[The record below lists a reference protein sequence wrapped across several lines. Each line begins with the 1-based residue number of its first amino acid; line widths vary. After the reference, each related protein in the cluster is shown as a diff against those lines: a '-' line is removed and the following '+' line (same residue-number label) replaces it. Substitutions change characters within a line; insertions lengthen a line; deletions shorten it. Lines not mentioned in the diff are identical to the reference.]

1 MDQLLIDVSTPA
13 FQTDITALTS
23 ALEASGKEPDFTSLN
38 TQQRQD
44 LTVWWVR
51 QLMCQGHDSEA
62 ATCIDN
68 AVFDDGVDEWPRLY
82 HSWLWLVRMTIFIK
96 SDDYILALGS
106 AENALNVMVEVTN
119 KRHEDFL
126 AILASLLYNLAIVH
140 SQTDDNSR
148 AVKELTKAQKLLE
161 RLVKRNNT
169 RFSAMLLNAVEAS
182 TSIYKNRTNQ
192 MNILA
197 HYQQTTELYTAM
209 LNEGGEDKTKE
220 ALENLIESLK
230 NEGDLLLKMGNARGA
245 VKFYTKC
252 LRYQKKLSNTMGER
266 LGEGAYP
273 PGKPPSSRRATPQLA
288 PPSRSTLASHKRNY
302 RNRTTPQQPQQ
313 KPQHHDH
320 AKRYQLIGSQ
330 RVYKSTGQ
338 RDNRSTSLRGN
349 MSKIRRFENSIFR
362 RRDWRYFTLLSRN
375 FCWILHF

>member
-44 LTVWWVR
+44 MTVWWVR

-126 AILASLLYNLAIVH
+126 AILASLL
-140 SQTDDNSR
+140 
-148 AVKELTKAQKLLE
+148 
-161 RLVKRNNT
+161 NT
-169 RFSAMLLNAVEAS
+169 RFSAMLLHAVEAS

-209 LNEGGEDKTKE
+209 LNEGGEEKTKE

-266 LGEGAYP
+266 ELTLSIALA
-273 PGKPPSSRRATPQLA
+273 KALIRLVNRRAAAEQLLNSLL
-288 PPSRSTLASHKRNY
+288 PLAQRLQATKEITEIEQLLNNRNK
-302 RNRTTPQQPQQ
+302 NHNIMTML
-313 KPQHHDH
+313 KG
-320 AKRYQLIGSQ
+320 IS
-330 RVYKSTGQ
+330 
-338 RDNRSTSLRGN
+338 
-349 MSKIRRFENSIFR
+349 
-362 RRDWRYFTLLSRN
+362 
-375 FCWILHF
+375 

>member
-68 AVFDDGVDEWPRLY
+68 AVFDDDVDEWPRLY

-209 LNEGGEDKTKE
+209 LNELARKKRRKH
-220 ALENLIESLK
+220 LK
-230 NEGDLLLKMGNARGA
+230 
-245 VKFYTKC
+245 
-252 LRYQKKLSNTMGER
+252 
-266 LGEGAYP
+266 
-273 PGKPPSSRRATPQLA
+273 
-288 PPSRSTLASHKRNY
+288 
-302 RNRTTPQQPQQ
+302 
-313 KPQHHDH
+313 
-320 AKRYQLIGSQ
+320 I
-330 RVYKSTGQ
+330 
-338 RDNRSTSLRGN
+338 
-349 MSKIRRFENSIFR
+349 
-362 RRDWRYFTLLSRN
+362 
-375 FCWILHF
+375 

>member
-13 FQTDITALTS
+13 FQTDITALTT
-23 ALEASGKEPDFTSLN
+23 ALEHSGKEPDFTSLN

-169 RFSAMLLNAVEAS
+169 RFSAMLLHAVEAS

-209 LNEGGEDKTKE
+209 LNEGGEEKTKE

-266 LGEGAYP
+266 ELTLSIALA
-273 PGKPPSSRRATPQLA
+273 KALLRLVNRRAAPQLA
-288 PPSRSTLASHKRNY
+288 PPSRSTLASHKRNH

-320 AKRYQLIGSQ
+320 AQRHQLIGSQ
-330 RVYKSTGQ
+330 QVNESTRQ
-338 RDNRSTSLRGN
+338 
-349 MSKIRRFENSIFR
+349 
-362 RRDWRYFTLLSRN
+362 
-375 FCWILHF
+375 

>member
-13 FQTDITALTS
+13 FQTDIAALTS

-44 LTVWWVR
+44 MTVWWVR
-51 QLMCQGHDSEA
+51 QLMCHGHDSEA

-169 RFSAMLLNAVEAS
+169 RFSAMLLHAVEAS

-209 LNEGGEDKTKE
+209 LNEGGEEKTKE

-266 LGEGAYP
+266 ELTLSIALA
-273 PGKPPSSRRATPQLA
+273 KALLRLVNRRAAAEQLLNSLL
-288 PPSRSTLASHKRNY
+288 PLAQRLQATKEITEIEQLLNNRNK
-302 RNRTTPQQPQQ
+302 NHNIMTML
-313 KPQHHDH
+313 KG
-320 AKRYQLIGSQ
+320 IS
-330 RVYKSTGQ
+330 
-338 RDNRSTSLRGN
+338 
-349 MSKIRRFENSIFR
+349 
-362 RRDWRYFTLLSRN
+362 
-375 FCWILHF
+375 

>member
-169 RFSAMLLNAVEAS
+169 RFSAMLLHAVEAS

-209 LNEGGEDKTKE
+209 LNEGGEEKRRKRLKT
-220 ALENLIESLK
+220 
-230 NEGDLLLKMGNARGA
+230 
-245 VKFYTKC
+245 
-252 LRYQKKLSNTMGER
+252 
-266 LGEGAYP
+266 
-273 PGKPPSSRRATPQLA
+273 
-288 PPSRSTLASHKRNY
+288 
-302 RNRTTPQQPQQ
+302 
-313 KPQHHDH
+313 
-320 AKRYQLIGSQ
+320 
-330 RVYKSTGQ
+330 
-338 RDNRSTSLRGN
+338 
-349 MSKIRRFENSIFR
+349 
-362 RRDWRYFTLLSRN
+362 
-375 FCWILHF
+375 